1 MLMVIG
7 KWQQRLARRL
17 RDDHSYSDD
26 EDTKQSSRALPV
38 G

>member
-17 RDDHSYSDD
+17 RNNNNYSDNKN
-26 EDTKQSSRALPV
+26 TKQSSRAFHV